1 MMHIRTALRRLA
13 HDQRGFAT
21 SFFVRTIIAFAL
33 VALVIN
39 EIGQILMTEV
49 HAHNAAG
56 AAAQAAAT
64 TYKGTHN
71 LAEAHQ
77 AAVDA
82 MAGEDPKAKLVKITI
97 NTTQYTATAVVKETA
112 NTLVVSRLSFL
123 QKYGEVRASEE
134 EVAPTA

>member
-1 MMHIRTALRRLA
+1 MMHLRATLRRLLR
-13 HDQRGFAT
+13 DESGFAT

-64 TYKGTHN
+64 AYKGSRN
-71 LAEAHQ
+71 LAQAHQ
-77 AAVDA
+77 AAIDA

-123 QKYGEVRASEE
+123 EKYGEIRASEE

>member
-13 HDQRGFAT
+13 RDERGFAT

-33 VALVIN
+33 VALVVN

-64 TYKGTHN
+64 TYKNTTN
-71 LAEAHQ
+71 LAAAHQ

-82 MAGEDPKAKLVKITI
+82 MAGTDPHAKLVKLTI
-97 NTTQYTATAVVKETA
+97 NPQQYTAVAVVTETA

-123 QKYGEVRASEE
+123 EKHGQIRASEE

>member
-1 MMHIRTALRRLA
+1 MMHTRTTLRRLA
-13 HDQRGFAT
+13 RDERGFAT

-39 EIGQILMTEV
+39 EVGQILMADV

-56 AAAQAAAT
+56 DAAQAAAT
-64 TYKGTHN
+64 QYKGTQN
-71 LAEAHQ
+71 LQQAHQ
-77 AAVDA
+77 AALNA
-82 MAGEDPKAKLVKITI
+82 MANDDPKAKLVKLTI
-97 NTTQYTATAVVKETA
+97 NTSQYTATAVVTETA

-123 QKYGEVRASEE
+123 QKYGHVRASEE